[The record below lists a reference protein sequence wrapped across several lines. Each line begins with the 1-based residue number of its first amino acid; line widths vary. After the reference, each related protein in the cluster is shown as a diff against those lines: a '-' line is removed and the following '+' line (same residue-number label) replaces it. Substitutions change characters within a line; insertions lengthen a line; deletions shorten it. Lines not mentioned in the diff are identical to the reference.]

1 MMTNEAFLESIRES
15 FRTYLRV
22 GTSRST
28 AKLKSLTRAN
38 CPYQQQ
44 RYEHEQP
51 IAKGKVRHYKT
62 TYRIMIH
69 GLRLRLDREPTDSE
83 IYAFLCEVNK

>member
-1 MMTNEAFLESIRES
+1 MTII
-15 FRTYLRV
+15 
-22 GTSRST
+22 
-28 AKLKSLTRAN
+28 TRAN
-38 CPYQQQ
+38 CPYQQP

-62 TYRIMIH
+62 NYKTMIH

-83 IYAFLCEVNK
+83 IYAYLLEVNE